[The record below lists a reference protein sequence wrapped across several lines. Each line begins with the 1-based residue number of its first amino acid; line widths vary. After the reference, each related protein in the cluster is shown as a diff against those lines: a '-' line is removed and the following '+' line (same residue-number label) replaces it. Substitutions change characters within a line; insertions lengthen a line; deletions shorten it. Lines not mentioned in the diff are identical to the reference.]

1 MNVFAHDMGIDFSR
15 FYIGVSE
22 KFLQNTDVNTMLK
35 HMSGKGM
42 TEGVDGGSFI
52 YTGF

>member
-1 MNVFAHDMGIDFSR
+1 MNVFAHDMGIDFSS
-15 FYIGVSE
+15 FYISVSE

-42 TEGVDGGSFI
+42 AKGMDGGSFI
-52 YTGF
+52 NTGF